1 MTRAIFIDRKHKL
14 TRCQLLGMNQKGEP
28 EWLVIEQ
35 GMVSKTLAAIQREDF
50 IDHRYGMLCLEG
62 EKLDK
67 LTLMRILASAIVG
80 EIKGYGFGI
89 DDIPKF
95 VDDMKKHQVEWP
107 RDRVGLRFSF
117 NPDFE
122 HTGKYVLSVYLG
134 CRKEEILMLEDNI
147 EDPNDWWET
156 IHEFCC
162 MLEDEVGMHEPY
174 KELELS
180 SVDDVEIDENDLYM
194 FNRVIRKD

>member
-35 GMVSKTLAAIQREDF
+35 GMESKTLAAIQREDF
-50 IDHRYGMLCLEG
+50 IDHKYGMLCLEG
-62 EKLDK
+62 EKLDM

-95 VDDMKKHQVEWP
+95 VDDMKKYQVEWP
-107 RDRVGLRFSF
+107 KDSDGLKFCF
-117 NPDFE
+117 YPDFE
-122 HTGKYVLSVYLG
+122 HTGKYELTVYTGDQNGFCLTNV
-134 CRKEEILMLEDNI
+134 DDI
-147 EDPNDWWET
+147 EDPNDWMEM
-156 IHEFCC
+156 IREFCC
-162 MLEDEVGMHEPY
+162 MLEDEMGMDEPC
-174 KELELS
+174 KVLDLS
-180 SVDDVEIDENDLYM
+180 KVDDVEIDENDLYM
-194 FNRVIRKD
+194 FNRVIRKG